1 MIIFSLLKQIHRCE
15 QNKRFETDKMVALNA
30 HQELAEGFR
39 DFADAVFD
47 VWRQFVRRGWQA
59 YSQATYNAI
68 AETLNFD
75 DNGQRVRDVN
85 GDEAPWVSA
94 EDVAEI
100 VAW

>member
-1 MIIFSLLKQIHRCE
+1 
-15 QNKRFETDKMVALNA
+15 MVGLNTP
-30 HQELAEGFR
+30 HEIVAEFR
-39 DFADAVFD
+39 DFADVVFD

-75 DNGQRVRDVN
+75 DNAQRIRDVN
-85 GDEAPWVSA
+85 GDDAPWVSA
-94 EDVAEI
+94 EDVAAI